1 MTWHNPPHNKSSL
14 FAHAFAAINEAQD
27 PQSQPPLPPP
37 PPPSPQHELNN
48 NDTDSEEEEEEAVA
62 ELVINEVDDEFEAWW
77 TQCGGGSVVM
87 ADNGNAIGGVNHDG
101 ITIKNICDGVVSN
114 GTLKNM

>member
-1 MTWHNPPHNKSSL
+1 
-14 FAHAFAAINEAQD
+14 
-27 PQSQPPLPPP
+27 
-37 PPPSPQHELNN
+37 
-48 NDTDSEEEEEEAVA
+48 
-62 ELVINEVDDEFEAWW
+62 
-77 TQCGGGSVVM
+77 M